1 MLNSAEIICFAAT
14 KNPEAAKRFYEEV
27 LGLPLIEDSPF
38 ALAFDANGTMLRI
51 QKVQEHTPV
60 RHTTLGWKVRDIRA
74 HIDALVCKGVRFE
87 RYERLPQ
94 DESGVWESPSGALVA
109 WFLDPDGNGLSL
121 TEWPA
126 QQAIAAE
133 SADKPRSG

>member
-1 MLNSAEIICFAAT
+1 MLNKAEIVCFAAT
-14 KNPEAAKRFYEEV
+14 KNPTAAKKFYGEV

-51 QKVQEHTPV
+51 QKVQEHTPAK
-60 RHTTLGWKVRDIRA
+60 HTALGWKVSDIHA
-74 HIDALVCKGVRFE
+74 HIAALLRKGVRFE
-87 RYERLPQ
+87 RYEGLPQ
-94 DESGVWESPSGALVA
+94 DESGVWKSPSGALVA

-126 QQAIAAE
+126 Q
-133 SADKPRSG
+133 